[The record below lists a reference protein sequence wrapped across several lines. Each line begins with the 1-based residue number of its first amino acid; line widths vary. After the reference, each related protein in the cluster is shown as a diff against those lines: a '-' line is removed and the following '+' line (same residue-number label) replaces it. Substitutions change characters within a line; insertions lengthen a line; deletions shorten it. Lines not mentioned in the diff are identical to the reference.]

1 MSVMAETSQSA
12 IKPYVAMAR
21 VGLALYFWTAVFRE
35 ALVKKVYAA
44 AGLGLSGG
52 GDGDGGGGL
61 GLGGG
66 GDGDEGDGDDGEGGS
81 EGGDGEVGQ
90 LPGPQLEP

>member
-61 GLGGG
+61 GLG
-66 GDGDEGDGDDGEGGS
+66 DGDDGEGGS

-90 LPGPQLEP
+90 LSGAQLKP